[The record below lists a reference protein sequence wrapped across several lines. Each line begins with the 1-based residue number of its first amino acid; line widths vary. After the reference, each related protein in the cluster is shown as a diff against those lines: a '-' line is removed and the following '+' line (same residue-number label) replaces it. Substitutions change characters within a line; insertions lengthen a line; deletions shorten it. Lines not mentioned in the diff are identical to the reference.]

1 MTMNEQRQ
9 STRLDPMSTRNTD
22 WFWEE
27 AAEGRL
33 SIQKCGGCGALH
45 HPPRPVCP
53 ECHSLELAPVQMS
66 GRGTIYSRIQVH
78 YPPPIGFDEPPIIAL
93 IDLEEGGVR
102 LISNIVDAKLE
113 DVANDAPVTV
123 DFEKTAKG
131 KSLPVFRLAAK
142 EGAA

>member
-1 MTMNEQRQ
+1 MGEQRQ
-9 STRLDPMSTRNTD
+9 SKRLDPMSTRNTD

-33 SIQKCGGCGALH
+33 SIQRCTGCGHLH

-53 ECHSLELAPVQMS
+53 DCHCLELAPTQMS
-66 GRGTIYSRIQVH
+66 GRGTVYSRIQVH
-78 YPPPIGFDEPPIIAL
+78 YPAPIGFDEAPVIAL

-102 LISNIVDAKLE
+102 LISNIVDATLDE
-113 DVANDAPVTV
+113 IETDAPVVV

-131 KSLPVFRLAAK
+131 KSLPVFRLAEK
-142 EGAA
+142 GAGA

>member
-1 MTMNEQRQ
+1 MSVQRQ
-9 STRLDPMSTRNTD
+9 SKRLDPMSTRNTD
-22 WFWEE
+22 WFWDQ

-33 SIQKCGGCGALH
+33 SIQKCSGCGHLH

-53 ECHSLELAPVQMS
+53 DCHSLDLAPTQMS
-66 GRGTIYSRIQVH
+66 GRGTLYSFIQVH

-93 IDLEEGGVR
+93 VELEEGGVR
-102 LISNIVDAKLE
+102 LITNVVDATLGE
-113 DVANDAPVTV
+113 LTNDAAVVV

-142 EGAA
+142 GAGA

>member
-1 MTMNEQRQ
+1 MGEQRQ
-9 STRLDPMSTRNTD
+9 SKRLDPMSTRNTD

-33 SIQKCGGCGALH
+33 SIQKCTGCGHLH

-53 ECHSLELAPVQMS
+53 DCHCLELAPTQMS
-66 GRGTIYSRIQVH
+66 GRGTVYSRIQVH
-78 YPPPIGFDEPPIIAL
+78 YPAPIGFDEPPVIAL

-102 LISNIVDAKLE
+102 LISNIVDATLDE
-113 DVANDAPVTV
+113 IATDAPVVV

-131 KSLPVFRLAAK
+131 KTLPVFRLASK
-142 EGAA
+142 GVGA